1 MQSIIQRQKIL
12 FCKYAGICVVTL
24 PKAYIRVHFWQRVS
38 AVPKH
43 RFCIIRAA
51 SVPLLKMLD
60 VSIPPW
66 TAVVLCSSEFAL
78 QTRSPKI
85 YMDVY
90 FGLCLRFIS
99 AKFLASAP
107 PICKRRFRTVM
118 DAATE
123 HPQRVRTDTDVRGVS
138 QQRV

>member
-1 MQSIIQRQKIL
+1 MSSP
-12 FCKYAGICVVTL
+12 FCKYAGICVVAL

-51 SVPLLKMLD
+51 SVPLLKMLN

-90 FGLCLRFIS
+90 FGTCLRFIS

-123 HPQRVRTDTDVRGVS
+123 HPQRIRTDTDVRGVS

>member
-1 MQSIIQRQKIL
+1 MLLLTIMSSP
-12 FCKYAGICVVTL
+12 FCKYAGICVVAL

-51 SVPLLKMLD
+51 SVPLLKMLN

-90 FGLCLRFIS
+90 FGTCLRFIS
-99 AKFLASAP
+99 ARLLASTP
-107 PICKRRFRTVM
+107 HLCKRL
-118 DAATE
+118 TE
-123 HPQRVRTDTDVRGVS
+123 GSCPDIKDCALGRGDWCCGNTG
-138 QQRV
+138 R